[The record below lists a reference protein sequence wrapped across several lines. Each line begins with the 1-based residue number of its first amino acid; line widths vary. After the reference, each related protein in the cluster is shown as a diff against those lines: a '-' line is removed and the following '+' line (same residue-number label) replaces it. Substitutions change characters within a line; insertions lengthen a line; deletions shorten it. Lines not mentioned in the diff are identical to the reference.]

1 MDEKSYENLL
11 IYEVL
16 YKTLISVKALSVVFD
31 KVYRFI
37 TDYDGN
43 KYLVLFRPEKHN
55 VIFDRIGYVIG
66 MKSGAT
72 YVFSHN
78 YTKIKIYSDDD
89 LNLEKGLTMHHVVIL
104 VKLVFN

>member
-1 MDEKSYENLL
+1 MYFDDVIKNEDFYIDKVSLDEKSYKNLL
-11 IYEVL
+11 TYEVL

-43 KYLVLFRPEKHN
+43 KYLVLFRTEKHN

-78 YTKIKIYSDDD
+78 YTKSKFIQMMI
-89 LNLEKGLTMHHVVIL
+89 
-104 VKLVFN
+104 